1 MQRVGE
7 PYRGTL
13 PRESDQAAAGGARLG
28 AGADGARKI
37 VRSGDTGTTRTSSR
51 AGARV
56 AVREAFGSAARPAR
70 MASEIERC
78 AHATLSMRSR
88 QEAASEASAGV
99 GASPIKTAAH
109 AAAIAPRIRSSVRPE
124 PRLSS
129 ERVEPGYYS
138 SRMNLRGLSA
148 TPLTRT
154 S

>member
-7 PYRGTL
+7 PYRGML
-13 PRESDQAAAGGARLG
+13 RRESDQAAAGGARLG
-28 AGADGARKI
+28 AGAEGARQV
-37 VRSGDTGTTRTSSR
+37 VRSGVVKVTRTSSR

-56 AVREAFGSAARPAR
+56 AVREAFGSAPRSW
-70 MASEIERC
+70 SEIERC
-78 AHATLSMRSR
+78 AEATLSTRSR
-88 QEAASEASAGV
+88 QAKESEASAGV
-99 GASPIKTAAH
+99 GASPINAAAH

-129 ERVEPGYYS
+129 EQVGRAFYS